1 MFVVKNIVE
10 LAVPVNLDERFSLA
24 EGWFRG
30 FLELEL
36 ASSASS
42 FVVFYSA
49 TQTTVV
55 LAKNKIHH

>member
-1 MFVVKNIVE
+1 MFVVQNIVE

-36 ASSASS
+36 ASSSS
-42 FVVFYSA
+42 FAFFDSA
-49 TQTTVV
+49 TQHK
-55 LAKNKIHH
+55 LP